1 MYKTCNK
8 KLKWHRSNLRLGVQF
23 TSTVEIIVQITTS
36 FLLALRFE
44 PMNWRLWKD
53 NSTFRVSS
61 NWFHMSRHSILG
73 LFFAKC

>member
-23 TSTVEIIVQITTS
+23 TSTVEIIVQITTG

-53 NSTFRVSS
+53 NLTFRVSS